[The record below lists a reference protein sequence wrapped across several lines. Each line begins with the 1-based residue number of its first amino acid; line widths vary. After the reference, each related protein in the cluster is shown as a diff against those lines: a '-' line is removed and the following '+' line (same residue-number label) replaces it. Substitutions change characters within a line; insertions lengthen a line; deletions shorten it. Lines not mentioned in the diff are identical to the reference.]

1 LALST
6 RRRALAEATELA
18 SVLEAAG
25 ERRARRPRELGR
37 AVGRETRAAI
47 AVVDGDAIRL
57 PGACARPR
65 TRVDLLAARLRAAS
79 ANILAPSDERVANR
93 ERARLGRV
101 CTCGDLPGR
110 HARDGHGDW
119 GLRDRDRTAGLND
132 RLALLDERLAGDG
145 DCKGRSRRH
154 LHLAGDRDELGL
166 RHRCCEVNAD
176 GAEVKV
182 GALHVARSA
191 SEGDGRSGD

>member
-79 ANILAPSDERVANR
+79 ANILALADERVANR

-101 CTCGDLPGR
+101 
-110 HARDGHGDW
+110 
-119 GLRDRDRTAGLND
+119 
-132 RLALLDERLAGDG
+132 
-145 DCKGRSRRH
+145 
-154 LHLAGDRDELGL
+154 
-166 RHRCCEVNAD
+166 
-176 GAEVKV
+176 
-182 GALHVARSA
+182 
-191 SEGDGRSGD
+191 